1 MLSKLLVSNYVLI
14 DSLEIGFPEGLVIIT
29 GETGAGKSILLGALS
44 LVLGARAD
52 AGTVGPRGDT
62 CVVEAEFDVE
72 EDEALRAIAQEYD
85 LDTDGGHLIIRRT
98 VARSGRSRSFVND
111 QPVQVGALQALS
123 ARLVDI
129 HSQHQTRLLTDRAF
143 QLEILDHYAGD
154 AALRDGVRASHA
166 RLLALRR
173 ERADAAEKLQRMA
186 SERDFNQA
194 QLERLEAAKLR
205 DGELEALEAEQRQLA
220 NAEEIKT
227 GLGTVGELFA
237 PSDDGRMS
245 LDALLKEAGRSLGRI
260 ARYVP
265 AVEPLAQRIDSA
277 RLELEDIREEV
288 EDLNASTE
296 LSEDRLAQV
305 EDRLSLLYALMKKH
319 GCSDIGSL
327 ISLRDTLSSALFEG
341 DSLQDRLKDL
351 DRDIA
356 AEEAAYD
363 GLARRLHEAREAAAP
378 GFAAAIGDSLRSL
391 ELEKALFTVAI
402 EPAAPGAAG
411 ADAVLFKF
419 SSTGREPVDL
429 ARCASGGEISRIMLS
444 LKAMMARYTDMPTMV
459 FDEIDTGVSGSAAD
473 RMGAMIADM
482 GADMQVFAITHL
494 PQVAAKGGA
503 HYLVTK
509 EDGVSSIRRI
519 EGETRV
525 REIARMLS
533 GARITDAAIGNARE
547 LLS

>member
-143 QLEILDHYAGD
+143 QLDILDHYAGD

-173 ERADAAEKLQRMA
+173 ERADAAEK
-186 SERDFNQA
+186 
-194 QLERLEAAKLR
+194 
-205 DGELEALEAEQRQLA
+205 GELEALEAEQRQLA

-296 LSEDRLAQV
+296 LSEDRLTQV

-319 GCSDIGSL
+319 GCSDIGGL

>member
-1 MLSKLLVSNYVLI
+1 M
-14 DSLEIGFPEGLVIIT
+14 
-29 GETGAGKSILLGALS
+29 
-44 LVLGARAD
+44 
-52 AGTVGPRGDT
+52 
-62 CVVEAEFDVE
+62 
-72 EDEALRAIAQEYD
+72 
-85 LDTDGGHLIIRRT
+85 
-98 VARSGRSRSFVND
+98 
-111 QPVQVGALQALS
+111 
-123 ARLVDI
+123 
-129 HSQHQTRLLTDRAF
+129 
-143 QLEILDHYAGD
+143 
-154 AALRDGVRASHA
+154 
-166 RLLALRR
+166 
-173 ERADAAEKLQRMA
+173 
-186 SERDFNQA
+186 
-194 QLERLEAAKLR
+194 
-205 DGELEALEAEQRQLA
+205 
-220 NAEEIKT
+220 
-227 GLGTVGELFA
+227 
-237 PSDDGRMS
+237 
-245 LDALLKEAGRSLGRI
+245 
-260 ARYVP
+260 
-265 AVEPLAQRIDSA
+265 EPLAQRIDSA

-319 GCSDIGSL
+319 GCSDIGGL

>member
-72 EDEALRAIAQEYD
+72 EDDALRAIAQEYD

-296 LSEDRLAQV
+296 LSEDRLTQV

-319 GCSDIGSL
+319 GCSDIGGL

-341 DSLQDRLKDL
+341 DSLQDRLKD
-351 DRDIA
+351 
-356 AEEAAYD
+356 
-363 GLARRLHEAREAAAP
+363 
-378 GFAAAIGDSLRSL
+378 
-391 ELEKALFTVAI
+391 
-402 EPAAPGAAG
+402 
-411 ADAVLFKF
+411 
-419 SSTGREPVDL
+419 STGTLPRKKRPTTASPAGSTKPAKPRLRDSPRPSATPSVPLNWKRPFSRWRLNPPPPARPARTRSCSNSPPRAGNRSISPV
-429 ARCASGGEISRIMLS
+429 APRAVRYPGSCCPSR
-444 LKAMMARYTDMPTMV
+444 
-459 FDEIDTGVSGSAAD
+459 
-473 RMGAMIADM
+473 
-482 GADMQVFAITHL
+482 
-494 PQVAAKGGA
+494 
-503 HYLVTK
+503 
-509 EDGVSSIRRI
+509 
-519 EGETRV
+519 
-525 REIARMLS
+525 
-533 GARITDAAIGNARE
+533 
-547 LLS
+547 